1 MHRGREPQARVT
13 QRKSLPTG
21 GLYGILLSF
30 LFLALYLPYVIRGGL
45 LRDDLGFVAVPAHF
59 PDYWAFQRYV
69 SSFITMTARPVS
81 ALLHGISYW
90 YFGTHAFA
98 HHALNLS
105 LFLGSTI
112 LVYLAVSRILNPGYA
127 FIASGFA
134 LAYPAGS
141 GTLFSAIM
149 MNSNLAGFLW
159 AAALYLGTATSWSP
173 VRRAAITV
181 LLVASGLSYESF
193 LPLFPLVAV
202 VGMMRHPFAKSDGLK
217 IVLPLVLAF
226 SLLAMYRLIIE
237 PRLFGPTFMRAT
249 VPGNIVERA
258 IGVVISG
265 VRVAFLDSLR
275 ISFRAFRNL
284 PALGILQWTIL
295 ASTLGAMG
303 VAMVYA
309 LRTWGSVRTGP
320 TWAWAVCIFV
330 LAHAIFVFSAYGPT
344 ARGFESRTQGA
355 IRFTVGLVLASV
367 CFAIANGGNVIGK
380 RITYVLVSALFVLFG
395 LGIVGQREG
404 WIRAA
409 EFNRLMLKQMDEA
422 SLRADLAGRDTV
434 TVIAD
439 VGAGLRGS
447 VNGEPIFGSSWD
459 LGPSLE
465 VAHPPTRFRANV
477 YSTTRT
483 TADSTGVRIGPEWR
497 ATFPFYFF
505 RAGKQNLL
513 EIRTE
518 EDWVNAI
525 RR

>member
-1 MHRGREPQARVT
+1 MNRGGEPQARVT
-13 QRKSLPTG
+13 QRKSLPTRS
-21 GLYGILLSF
+21 LYGILLSV
-30 LFLALYLPYVIRGGL
+30 LFLVLYLPYVIRGGL
-45 LRDDLGFVAVPAHF
+45 LRDDLGFVALPARF
-59 PDYWAFQRYV
+59 PDYWAFQRYI
-69 SSFITMTARPVS
+69 SGFITMTARPVS

-127 FIASGFA
+127 LIASGFA

-159 AAALYLGTATSWSP
+159 AAALYLATATSWSP
-173 VRRAAITV
+173 ARQAAITV

-202 VGMMRHPFAKSDGLK
+202 VAMLRHPLAKSDGLK
-217 IVLPLVLAF
+217 AVLPMVLALC
-226 SLLAMYRLIIE
+226 LLATYRLIIE

-249 VPGNIVERA
+249 VPSNIVDRG
-258 IGVVISG
+258 IDVVISG
-265 VRVAFLDSLR
+265 ARVAFIDSVR

-284 PALGILQWTIL
+284 SALGILQWAIL
-295 ASTLGAMG
+295 GSTLCAMC
-303 VAMVYA
+303 VAMVNA
-309 LRTWGSVRTGP
+309 LSTWGSGRTGS
-320 TWAWAVCIFV
+320 TLTWAVCIFV
-330 LAHAIFVFSAYGPT
+330 VAHAIFVLSAYSPT
-344 ARGFESRTQGA
+344 AAGFESRTQGA

-367 CFAIANGGNVIGK
+367 FFAITNGGNAVGK
-380 RITYVLVSALFVLFG
+380 KITYVLMPALFALFS

-404 WIRAA
+404 WIRAS
-409 EFNRLMLKQMDEA
+409 EFNQLMLKEMDEV
-422 SLRADLAGRDTV
+422 LLHADLAERDTV
-434 TVIAD
+434 TVVAD
-439 VGAGLRGS
+439 VGGGLRGS

-465 VAHPPTRFRANV
+465 VAHPPTHFRANV
-477 YSTTRT
+477 YAAKRT
-483 TADSTGVRIGPEWR
+483 TADSTGVTIGPEWR
-497 ATFPFYFF
+497 ATFPFYYF
-505 RAGKQNLL
+505 RAGEQNLL
-513 EIRTE
+513 EVRTE
-518 EDWVNAI
+518 EDWVNAV